1 MTSEGFQITSAGS
14 DSGAAEAQRLKE
26 NCKVEEVRLAL
37 QRWQK
42 AAHEWSEIYRR
53 FTQESGPKLFERKRQ
68 LRLLEKRLN
77 DAADAYEQARRG
89 ADQYSMV

>member
-1 MTSEGFQITSAGS
+1 MTSEGFQDISTGS
-14 DSGAAEAQRLKE
+14 DSGAVESQRNKE
-26 NCKVEEVRLAL
+26 NHKVQEVHIAL

-53 FTQESGPKLFERKRQ
+53 FTQESGPMLFERKRQ

-77 DAADAYEQARRG
+77 DAADAYELARQG
-89 ADQYSMV
+89 ANQYSML